1 MKMNYEME
9 ENNMSQIISED
20 NIYEYRKNLEGNFH
34 NSIKSSILNFIE
46 NDFSYL
52 LKSNKFTEDM
62 LDDITTKITD
72 DEQLN
77 DYLDGLMIDEIQN
90 YIKENELGDEE
101 KEI

>member
-1 MKMNYEME
+1 
-9 ENNMSQIISED
+9 MSQIISED

-52 LKSNKFTEDM
+52 LKSNKLTEDM

-77 DYLDGLMIDEIQN
+77 DYLDGFMIDEIQN
-90 YIKENELGDEE
+90 YIDENELGDE
-101 KEI
+101 KEEI

>member
-1 MKMNYEME
+1 
-9 ENNMSQIISED
+9 MSQIINED

-52 LKSNKFTEDM
+52 LKSNKLTEDM

-77 DYLDGLMIDEIQN
+77 DYLDGFMIDEIQN
-90 YIKENELGDEE
+90 YIDENELGDEE
-101 KEI
+101 EEI

>member
-1 MKMNYEME
+1 
-9 ENNMSQIISED
+9 MSQIISED

-52 LKSNKFTEDM
+52 LKSNKLTEDM

-77 DYLDGLMIDEIQN
+77 DYLDGFMIDEIQN
-90 YIKENELGDEE
+90 YIDENELGDEE
-101 KEI
+101 EEI

>member
-1 MKMNYEME
+1 
-9 ENNMSQIISED
+9 MSKIISED

-52 LKSNKFTEDM
+52 LKSNKLTEDM

>member
-52 LKSNKFTEDM
+52 LKSNKLTEDM

>member
-1 MKMNYEME
+1 
-9 ENNMSQIISED
+9 MSQIISED

-52 LKSNKFTEDM
+52 LKSNKLTEDM

>member
-1 MKMNYEME
+1 
-9 ENNMSQIISED
+9 MSQIINED

-52 LKSNKFTEDM
+52 LKSNKLTEDM

>member
-1 MKMNYEME
+1 
-9 ENNMSQIISED
+9 MSQIISED

-52 LKSNKFTEDM
+52 LKSNKLTEDM

-77 DYLDGLMIDEIQN
+77 DYLDGFMIDEIQN
-90 YIKENELGDEE
+90 YIDENELGDEE